1 MCESRT
7 AVLCYVSKFTL
18 SLYHKVTCMD
28 KMYHR
33 YGTNKTS
40 VCTYASIQ
48 HAMHYVMLPRLYLV
62 AHVGP
67 IMAYS
72 SFWHNLLTKS
82 NPHQYHLSVG
92 VLITNTAA
100 SSEIINKQKKTV
112 KCLWLTEC
120 LVLFLFFCLLV
131 VIVSIRSFMLP
142 RCAVFSAFSFSSFS
156 FCSRRAFCRRFFSRR
171 SRSLSVVVRSLLPIN
186 SRFCFTF
193 THIHCPVMS
202 YWHI

>member
-100 SSEIINKQKKTV
+100 SSEIINKQKKNSKMSVTYRMPG
-112 KCLWLTEC
+112 
-120 LVLFLFFCLLV
+120 LVLVLLFTGGYC
-131 VIVSIRSFMLP
+131 IHQ
-142 RCAVFSAFSFSSFS
+142 VFHAAAL
-156 FCSRRAFCRRFFSRR
+156 RRIFRFQF
-171 SRSLSVVVRSLLPIN
+171 
-186 SRFCFTF
+186 F
-193 THIHCPVMS
+193 
-202 YWHI
+202 